1 MAKKDDIFISFMK
14 HELIKS
20 KYELNSEDIP
30 SNVREAK
37 NSNIPIVKIIAEIV
51 DTIDGI
57 DSEKKTDQQT
67 YDIITRFLS
76 TTDL

>member
-67 YDIITRFLS
+67 YDIITRYLS